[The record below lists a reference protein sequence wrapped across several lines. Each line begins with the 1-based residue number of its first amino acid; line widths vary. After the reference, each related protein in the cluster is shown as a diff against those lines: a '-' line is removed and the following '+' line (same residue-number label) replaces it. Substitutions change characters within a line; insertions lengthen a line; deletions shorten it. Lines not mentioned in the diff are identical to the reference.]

1 MSNAPEVTPV
11 RVADRPS
18 VGHDLTMESV
28 RGDVSRVRSG
38 MLTRRRALAPDLV
51 ARASALVVER
61 ILGLPEVRDAQV
73 VGAYMGVRGEVDPSL
88 LRDEPG
94 FEVAFPVTREGED
107 LRFVVPSG
115 PLRAGPFGIPQPDSG
130 REVYPCTLDVVLVPL
145 VAVDSR
151 GNRVGHG
158 AGFYD
163 RTFADCRGWEGG
175 GPFLVGICHA
185 FQVVPELDLRPWDVS
200 MDLLVTDAGL
210 IRPGG

>member
-1 MSNAPEVTPV
+1 M
-11 RVADRPS
+11 D
-18 VGHDLTMESV
+18 HDLTVDSV

-38 MLTRRRALAPDLV
+38 MLARRRALAPDVV
-51 ARASALVVER
+51 ACASAIVVER

-94 FEVAFPVTREGED
+94 FEVAFPVAREGEA

-115 PLRAGPFGIPQPDSG
+115 PLREGPFGIPQPDSG
-130 REVYPCTLDVVLVPL
+130 REVQPCALDVVLVPL
-145 VAVDSR
+145 VAADSR

-163 RTFADCRGWEGG
+163 RTFGDCRRSEGG
-175 GPFLVGICHA
+175 GPVLVGICHA
-185 FQVVPELDLRPWDVS
+185 FQVVPELEPHPWDVS